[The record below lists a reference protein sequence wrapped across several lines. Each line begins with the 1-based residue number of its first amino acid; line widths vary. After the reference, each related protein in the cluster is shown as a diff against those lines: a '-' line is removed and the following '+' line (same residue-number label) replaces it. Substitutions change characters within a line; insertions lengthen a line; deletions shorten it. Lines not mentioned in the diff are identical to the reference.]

1 MTIQV
6 EARAAAVKRRLKK
19 LTEAVGDTRPVLG
32 EIGEELRESTMA
44 RFIRGETP
52 TGRPWKRS
60 KAAKKGKRKTLVR
73 TGILRDS
80 IQDRVTQGG
89 ELHVGT
95 DVYYAALHQQGGVAD
110 AEYKQRRRAKS
121 TQSVFRQAVSIASL
135 TSLDQ
140 LAAGAT
146 RRNFRVSQRRRAKAR
161 RVRLPKRQF
170 LGISAAN
177 RRSIAALIERHLEAA
192 VG

>member
-19 LTEAVGDTRPVLG
+19 LAAAVGDMRPVLG
-32 EIGEELRESTMA
+32 EIGAELRESTKA

-60 KAAKKGKRKTLVR
+60 KAAKKGKRKTLVS

-80 IQDRVTQGG
+80 IRYRVTQGG

-95 DVYYAALHQQGGVAD
+95 DVYYGAMHQGGGISD
-110 AEYKQRRRAKS
+110 AEYKQRRKAKS
-121 TQSVFRQAVSIASL
+121 AQSVFRQAVSAASL

-146 RRNFRVSQRRRAKAR
+146 RRNFRVRKRRKAR

-170 LGISAAN
+170 LGISSAN

>member
-6 EARAAAVKRRLKK
+6 EARAGAAKRRLKK
-19 LTEAVGDTRPVLG
+19 LLEAVGDTRPVLG
-32 EIGEELRESTMA
+32 EIGEELRESTKA

-80 IQDRVTQGG
+80 IQDRVTQSG

-110 AEYKQRRRAKS
+110 AEFKQRRQAKS
-121 TQSVFRQAVSIASL
+121 SQSVFRQAVSAASL
-135 TSLDQ
+135 SSLDQ
-140 LAAGAT
+140 LAASAT
-146 RRNFRVSQRRRAKAR
+146 RRNFRVEKRRKAR

-192 VG
+192 AG